1 MDIKKLLGNGD
12 PKTQITSLLKKT
24 SENQLKI
31 GEILSNCKD
40 KVQSWKTVDGTKFEL
55 AKAMYD
61 ELIESL
67 PFKKET
73 ANKFIQIYDDPLL
86 KKNLDICPVA
96 YTTMYSIVTKKI
108 DQEQWDYLRENGIHS
123 YSSFD
128 KVNEV
133 LSQYQKSKL
142 PKETPSSETKED
154 DASNTETTSEETT
167 STEDTTSTT
176 SEESSEASD
185 KEEDTSSDLSKNA
198 PEVPVVSNMQTT
210 FLEVKI
216 VPSNLSDE
224 DKKKLQDLC
233 KYVETLGFTDPNKV
247 VATVNN
253 TFITDEKTFEIAA

>member
-1 MDIKKLLGNGD
+1 
-12 PKTQITSLLKKT
+12 
-24 SENQLKI
+24 
-31 GEILSNCKD
+31 
-40 KVQSWKTVDGTKFEL
+40 
-55 AKAMYD
+55 
-61 ELIESL
+61 
-67 PFKKET
+67 
-73 ANKFIQIYDDPLL
+73 
-86 KKNLDICPVA
+86 
-96 YTTMYSIVTKKI
+96 MYSIVTKKI

-216 VPSNLSDE
+216 VPANLSDE

-233 KYVETLGFTDPNKV
+233 KYVETLGFTSMNRV
-247 VATVNN
+247 IANVNEE
-253 TFITDEKTFEIAA
+253 FIADEKTFQIAA